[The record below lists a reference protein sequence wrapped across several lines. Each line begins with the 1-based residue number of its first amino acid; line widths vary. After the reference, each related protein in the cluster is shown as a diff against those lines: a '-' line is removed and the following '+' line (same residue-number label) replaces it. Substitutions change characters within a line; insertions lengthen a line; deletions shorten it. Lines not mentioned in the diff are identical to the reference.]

1 MLATCH
7 VTLSIF
13 KVTIEYKR
21 RIRDTRLLW
30 CDMVNFFLHLDCNVC
45 PILCRWRFLRFLASG
60 IPVVVS
66 CKLGRDTRFQE
77 LQHLVFILGPRLDF
91 QQRTMPRSR
100 QPVVHIITVVFL
112 WLCRGVDLCCISL
125 GYFINIH
132 IMYIL
137 DKVDLRVYVNLE
149 CYIGTH
155 IKTEHLWAV
164 GMGDRCLYVHLL
176 RKVRQEDC
184 ELEVSLDSKSPVTW
198 AEETAQ
204 WAEHWLW
211 SWAEEIKHWL
221 CDHRGL

>member
-1 MLATCH
+1 MEISKIPSLWHSSCCQLQTGKRYKVPRAPASCIHFGAQIRFPTENNAKKSTARCPH
-7 VTLSIF
+7 HNCSFSVTLP
-13 KVTIEYKR
+13 
-21 RIRDTRLLW
+21 W
-30 CDMVNFFLHLDCNVC
+30 C
-45 PILCRWRFLRFLASG
+45 RF
-60 IPVVVS
+60 VS
-66 CKLGRDTRFQE
+66 T
-77 LQHLVFILGPRLDF
+77 
-91 QQRTMPRSR
+91 
-100 QPVVHIITVVFL
+100 
-112 WLCRGVDLCCISL
+112 L

-132 IMYIL
+132 IMYVL

-164 GMGDRCLYVHLL
+164 GMGLYVHLL

-221 CDHRGL
+221 CDHWGL